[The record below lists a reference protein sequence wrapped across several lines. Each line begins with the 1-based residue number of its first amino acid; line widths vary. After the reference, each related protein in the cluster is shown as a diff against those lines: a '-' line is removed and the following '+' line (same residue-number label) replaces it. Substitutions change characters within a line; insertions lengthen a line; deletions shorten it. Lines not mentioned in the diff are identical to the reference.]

1 MLKRY
6 MARRVERC
14 LHALAASGAL
24 RMRPAKKAGLVYL
37 AGPEGGYS
45 SSVLLFDL
53 ASAEWRDKKT
63 DGEGRTLFSAM
74 RRLGVPLEIVTA
86 ALVADSQGGH
96 Q

>member
-1 MLKRY
+1 MV
-6 MARRVERC
+6 RRVDRC

-24 RMRPAKKAGLVYL
+24 RMRPAKKQGQVYL

-53 ASAEWRDKKT
+53 ATAKWQDKRT
-63 DGEGRTLFSAM
+63 DGSGQTLFSAM
-74 RRLGVPLEIVTA
+74 RRLGVPLDLVTA
-86 ALVADSQGGH
+86 ALVADSKGGH